1 MTKESDPTNLKFTKG
16 DYLMK
21 KSLLIVVVVVFLA
34 TSIGMAFAGPFSDV
48 PKKHWAY
55 EAVNSLAAKGLL
67 EGYADGKFK
76 GAKAMTRYEMALMVA
91 RLIDKK
97 FGGADLETLQK
108 LTIEFADELAL
119 LGVKVQALEE
129 EVKVMRNDVD
139 VAKADIDMLKKGGL
153 GKIKLSVEDRIR
165 FEQNKSKSM
174 TAFAAGVAVTPYDT
188 TNNSRMVNRLRMNM
202 KANIDDN
209 VTAFFSYQ
217 DETQHGS
224 FVQNNPV
231 NGVAP
236 AGDGTAR
243 SMFLGYVDVKNFGGN
258 NIVDNF
264 RIGRFTLTLGKGFIL
279 DNEIDGIQMKKN
291 YKGTN
296 FSLSAFDTRLVLAPA
311 TPGTT
316 TNNDGL
322 DAKLFTVDHAWKNI
336 AAGAY
341 YMTRSNNY
349 YVAAVGAS
357 AINVVGLTLDGKLGK
372 NVVAFL
378 EYADQTAAKNKTNY
392 AVPTFNLAG
401 VADVNPSYKG
411 KGFKVGAEWTIN
423 PTWDLTLLYQD
434 REKDFRVMGINDDYS
449 DSAYYGNNAYSS
461 TWGKNCVALAAAL
474 PVVNGLTSDSYNN
487 SKIASFIVGYKA
499 TNKLHLDVW
508 YEDLKGK
515 TTINSGA
522 LPVTATRVATT
533 GNFDQN
539 TVQLIGTYQY
549 RENTAFKLR
558 YRTTKYKSGDNDYA
572 ILGAAAPADHD
583 QVRLDL
589 NVKF

>member
-1 MTKESDPTNLKFTKG
+1 M
-16 DYLMK
+16 
-21 KSLLIVVVVVFLA
+21 VFLA
-34 TSIGMAFAGPFSDV
+34 STLSAAFAGPFSDV

-129 EVKVMRNDVD
+129 EVKVMRNDMDTV
-139 VAKADIDMLKKGGL
+139 KADVDMLKKGGW
-153 GKIKLSVEDRIR
+153 GKMKVSVEDRVR
-165 FEQNKSKSM
+165 WEQNKYKSLN
-174 TAFAAGVAVTPYDT
+174 AGVV
-188 TNNSRMVNRLRMNM
+188 NLSNSRFVNRFRMNI

-209 VTAFFSYQ
+209 VTGFFSWQ
-217 DETQHGS
+217 DSTIHG
-224 FVQNNPV
+224 FGNQNNP
-231 NGVAP
+231 N
-236 AGDGTAR
+236 AGLNNVTAADTNR
-243 SMFLGYVDVKNFGGN
+243 DLFLGYVDIKHFGGN

-264 RIGRFTLTLGKGFIL
+264 RAGRFTLTLGKGFLL

-296 FSLSAFDTRLVLAPA
+296 FSLSFFDTRNANGNFFA
-311 TPGTT
+311 TGA
-316 TNNDGL
+316 NDGL
-322 DAKLFTVDHAWKNI
+322 DTKLFTVDHAWKNI
-336 AAGAY
+336 AAGLYYFTKSNAY
-341 YMTRSNNY
+341 NPAAQSAAMN
-349 YVAAVGAS
+349 VA
-357 AINVVGLTLDGKLGK
+357 GLTLDGKIGK

-378 EYADQTAAKNKTNY
+378 EYADQKPATNKALYIIN
-392 AVPTFNLAG
+392 AVPDALNF
-401 VADVNPSYKG
+401 KG
-411 KGFKVGAEWTIN
+411 KAFKVGAEWTIN

-434 REKDFRVMGINDDYS
+434 REKDFTVLGINDDYS
-449 DSAYYGNNAYSS
+449 DSAYYGNATYANCGIAGS
-461 TWGKNCVALAAAL
+461 TWTKAGGAVAD
-474 PVVNGLTSDSYNN
+474 NYNN
-487 SKIASFIVGYKA
+487 SKIASLIIGYKA

-508 YEDLKGK
+508 YEDFKGK
-515 TTINSGA
+515 SKN
-522 LPVTATRVATT
+522 ATNFS

-539 TVQLIGTYQY
+539 TTQLVGTYQY

-558 YRTTKYKSGDNDYA
+558 YRTTKYKTGDTDYA
-572 ILGAAAPADHD
+572 FLGAGAPADHD

>member
-1 MTKESDPTNLKFTKG
+1 
-16 DYLMK
+16 MK
-21 KSLLIVVVVVFLA
+21 KSLLIAVVVVFLA

-139 VAKADIDMLKKGGL
+139 AAKADIDMLKKGGL

-165 FEQNKSKSM
+165 WEQNKSKSLN
-174 TAFAAGVAVTPYDT
+174 AAVGFNRYDVTND
-188 TNNSRMVNRLRMNM
+188 SRMVNRLRMNM

-209 VTAFFSYQ
+209 VSAFFSYQ
-217 DETQHGS
+217 DSTVHGS
-224 FVQNNPV
+224 NVQNNAF
-231 NGVAP
+231 NGRNNVA
-236 AGDGTAR
+236 DTTNR
-243 SMFLGYVDVKNFGGN
+243 SMFLGYIDVKNFGGN
-258 NIVDNF
+258 NIIDNF
-264 RIGRFTLTLGKGFIL
+264 RAGRFTLTLGKGFIL
-279 DNEIDGIQMKKN
+279 DNEIDGLQMKKN

-296 FSLSAFDTRLVLAPA
+296 FSLAAFDTRAMVTLAVPPA
-311 TPGTT
+311 I
-316 TNNDGL
+316 NNDGL
-322 DAKLFTVDHAWKNI
+322 DAKLVTVDHAWKNV
-336 AAGAY
+336 AAGLY
-341 YMTRSNNY
+341 YMTRSNTFGS
-349 YVAAVGAS
+349 ALVGNS
-357 AINVVGLTLDGKLGK
+357 ALNIAGLTLDGKIGK
-372 NVVAFL
+372 NIVAFV
-378 EYADQTAAKNKTNY
+378 EYADQKAAKNKTNY
-392 AVPTFNLAG
+392 AVPTWSSTG
-401 VADVNPSYKG
+401 VPTVNPDFKG
-411 KGFKVGAEWTIN
+411 KGFKVGGEWTIN
-423 PTWDLTLLYQD
+423 PTWDLTLLYQN
-434 REKDFRVMGINDDYS
+434 REKDFTVLGINDDYS
-449 DSAYYGNNAYSS
+449 DSAYAGNSAYS
-461 TWGKNCVALAAAL
+461 TTFDKNCAGLATTLPALCTL
-474 PVVNGLTSDSYNN
+474 PLGTTSDNYNN
-487 SKIASFIVGYKA
+487 SKIASFIIGYKA

-508 YEDLKGK
+508 YEDFKGK
-515 TTINSGA
+515 DSINCGNLGGVATGA
-522 LPVTATRVATT
+522 LVATT

-539 TVQLIGTYQY
+539 TVQLVGTYQY

-572 ILGAAAPADHD
+572 ILGTAAPADHD